1 MEGLAELERR
11 NASGPEAWMQEGAG
25 ADETLEAFV
34 VRRNGVGGGP
44 GDGPRRARRSHYTDL
59 AVSPWWSRFFH
70 RSEKRCRAGW
80 VGSAF
85 GSRAQVDPA
94 QR

>member
-34 VRRNGVGGGP
+34 VRRNGVGGWTRG
-44 GDGPRRARRSHYTDL
+44 RA
-59 AVSPWWSRFFH
+59 AA
-70 RSEKRCRAGW
+70 C
-80 VGSAF
+80 SAE
-85 GSRAQVDPA
+85 PLH
-94 QR
+94 